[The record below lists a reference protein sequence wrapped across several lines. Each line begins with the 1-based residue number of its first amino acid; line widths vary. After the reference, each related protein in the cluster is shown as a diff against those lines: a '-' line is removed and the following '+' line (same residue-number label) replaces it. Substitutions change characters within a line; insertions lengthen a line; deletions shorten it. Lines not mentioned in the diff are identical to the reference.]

1 VAHARFVLLT
11 AAMPIDRDKALAATF
26 PVGCASWSND
36 DVILY
41 HLGIG
46 AGVPPT
52 DPNELAY
59 TFEKNLKVLPSYA
72 VVVKFTPHGDIL
84 NVPGLEFNPF
94 MLLHGEQDVEV
105 HAPLPVTAEGVTGE
119 MRIADVYDKGK
130 AAVAIVEIRAK
141 DAAGVPL
148 FTNRMALFLRGE
160 GGFGGPPGPKTQ
172 NAAPERSPDGV
183 IESRSFPQQA
193 LLYRLNGDKNPLHA
207 DPDFAAMGGFDRPII
222 HGLCSYG
229 ITLKAIVDRVLDGD
243 VTRVARYAARFAGV
257 AFPGET
263 YVTAYWREGETI
275 FLQAKAKERD
285 ALVISNAAVTVRA

>member
-1 VAHARFVLLT
+1 
-11 AAMPIDRDKALAATF
+11 MPIDRAKAMAATF
-26 PVGCASWSND
+26 PTGTASWGND

-52 DPNELAY
+52 DANELAY
-59 TFEKNLKVLPSYA
+59 TYEKNLKVLPSFA
-72 VVVKFTPHGDIL
+72 VVVKFHPMGDIL
-84 NVPGLEFNPF
+84 SMPGLEFNPF
-94 MLLHGEQDVEV
+94 MLLHGEQDVEI
-105 HAPLPVTAEGVTGE
+105 HNPLPASAEGVTGQ
-119 MRIADVYDKGK
+119 MKVADVYDKGK
-130 AAVAIVEIRAK
+130 AAVAILEIHAT
-141 DAAGVPL
+141 DAGGTPL

-160 GGFGGPPGPKTQ
+160 GGFGGPPGPKTG
-172 NAAPERSPDGV
+172 NVAPHRLPDGV

-229 ITLKAIVDRVLDGD
+229 ITLKAIVDHVLDGD
-243 VTRVARYAARFAGV
+243 VTKVARYQARFAGV

-263 YVTAYWREGETI
+263 YVTSYWKEGATVLLEC
-275 FLQAKAKERD
+275 KAKERD
-285 ALVISNAAVTVRA
+285 TLVISNAAVSVRG